1 MQQDMFQK
9 TQDPDPGSQ
18 TKTPSRTS
26 TSEIP
31 GTQKS
36 DRPHTS
42 ASAVTLY
49 VDRCGEYYRRKYI
62 DKERFPPPPFLIKG
76 SAVHAGNEINFQ
88 QKIKTHEDLPASKVM
103 DATAAAFD
111 AQIQKEGYMLTSK
124 DEGIGSSKVLGSA
137 KDSAVALSKLFIE
150 KVAPVHQPVVVET
163 FQRIKLN
170 EKMDILV
177 KLDMINDRQE
187 IQDTKTSKQTMSVN
201 AARDSFQ
208 FKLYGLAYQA
218 LYKRPAAGVVVDN
231 LVHLKGG
238 PKHTRLDI
246 FIGQKQYQEAVEK
259 INIFLAGTNLGVF
272 MPAQKGSWFCNEDHC
287 PAAPTCKYFQFYKR
301 GGGKTPVP
309 PWMRFRGKKKKEEA
323 TK

>member
-9 TQDPDPGSQ
+9 IPDPDPGS
-18 TKTPSRTS
+18 TPTTPSQTS
-26 TSEIP
+26 TSKTP
-31 GTQKS
+31 GTKKS
-36 DRPHTS
+36 DRPHVS
-42 ASAVTLY
+42 ASSITQY
-49 VDRCGEYYRRKYI
+49 VDRCAEYFRRSKI
-62 DKERFPPPPFLIKG
+62 EKERFPPPPFMIKG
-76 SAVHAGNEINFQ
+76 SAVHTGNEINFL
-88 QKIKTHEDLPASKVM
+88 QKIKTHQDLPASKVM

-111 AQIQKEGYMLTSK
+111 DRIRQEGYMLTSK
-124 DEGIGSSKVLGSA
+124 DEGIGSDKVLGRA

-218 LYKRPAAGVVVDN
+218 LYKKPAAGVVVDN

-246 FIGQKQYQEAVEK
+246 FIGPKQYQEAVEK
-259 INIFLAGTNLGVF
+259 INIFLAGTKLGVF
-272 MPAQKGSWFCNEDHC
+272 LPAPKGSWFCNEDHC

-309 PWMRFRGKKKKEEA
+309 AWMRFRKKKKEV
-323 TK
+323 KP